1 MNYYTTDYESQPVTA
16 TAAQHINNLD
26 HIQCD
31 FLNLPKEMREEN
43 EDINEEIERMLEFL
57 DNIKPER
64 ILNIQY
70 NENINTFTW
79 EFI

>member
-1 MNYYTTDYESQPVTA
+1 MNQYTTDYESQPVTA
-16 TAAQHINNLD
+16 TATQHINNLD

-43 EDINEEIERMLEFL
+43 EDVNEEIERMLEFL